1 MIVKFYELKKN
12 RDKKKSIYL
21 LYGNN
26 KGLIEETIDESLK
39 PIFPKNVINYD
50 EAEILNNVNLFYENL
65 LTKSFFENEKLIIIN
80 RSSDKILK
88 IIEEII
94 SKQIDDF
101 KIILKASSLDKKSK
115 LRNFFEKNEDIV
127 IVPFY
132 EDNNQTLYSI
142 AQKFFRDKKINISSQ
157 NLNLIIE
164 RARGD
169 RLNLRNELKK
179 IENYTANG
187 KKISNK
193 EILEITNLAENYN
206 ISELVDNCLA
216 TNKNKTLNIINENNN
231 EISDNIMIIRT
242 FLSKLSR
249 LRKIQIELRNN
260 EKTDEVLDSFK
271 PKIFWKE
278 KDIIKQQL
286 KYWPLERIQNH
297 LNNINDTE
305 LLVKKNP
312 QISNYITQ
320 NFILEKFDKN

>member
-115 LRNFFEKNEDIV
+115 LSNFF
-127 IVPFY
+127 
-132 EDNNQTLYSI
+132 
-142 AQKFFRDKKINISSQ
+142 
-157 NLNLIIE
+157 
-164 RARGD
+164 
-169 RLNLRNELKK
+169 
-179 IENYTANG
+179 
-187 KKISNK
+187 
-193 EILEITNLAENYN
+193 
-206 ISELVDNCLA
+206 
-216 TNKNKTLNIINENNN
+216 
-231 EISDNIMIIRT
+231 
-242 FLSKLSR
+242 
-249 LRKIQIELRNN
+249 
-260 EKTDEVLDSFK
+260 
-271 PKIFWKE
+271 
-278 KDIIKQQL
+278 
-286 KYWPLERIQNH
+286 
-297 LNNINDTE
+297 
-305 LLVKKNP
+305 
-312 QISNYITQ
+312 
-320 NFILEKFDKN
+320 